1 MFDSKSFFCFVQL
14 IAAFNKTI
22 MAAKQVLC
30 RHFRKLDN

>member
-1 MFDSKSFFCFVQL
+1 MSDNKSFFCFVLL

-22 MAAKQVLC
+22 MAAKQMLY